1 MSDTAYI
8 AAARIDE
15 VPPGKTRQVR
25 VGDRDILLCN
35 SDGQI
40 HAIAAV
46 CSHAEEPLACGR
58 IRLGWIACPAH
69 GARFDLETGEPL
81 TGPASE
87 PIATYPVR
95 VVGDM
100 IEVAP

>member
-1 MSDTAYI
+1 MSESDFRAVACY
-8 AAARIDE
+8 DD
-15 VPPGKTRQVR
+15 VPLGKTKAVTIDGRAL
-25 VGDRDILLCN
+25 LLCN

-40 HAIAAV
+40 HAIAAL
-46 CSHAEEPLACGR
+46 CSHADEPLACGR

-95 VVGDM
+95 IVDGI
-100 IEVAP
+100 IEVAI

>member
-1 MSDTAYI
+1 MSESNFM
-8 AAARIDE
+8 AAAPYDE
-15 VPPGKTRQVR
+15 VPLGKTKSVTIDGRA
-25 VGDRDILLCN
+25 ILLCN

-40 HAIAAV
+40 HAIAAL
-46 CSHAEEPLACGR
+46 CSHADEPLACGR

-95 VVGDM
+95 IVDGM
-100 IEVAP
+100 IEVAI

>member
-1 MSDTAYI
+1 MSDQDFI
-8 AAARIDE
+8 ATVPLDA
-15 VPPGKTRQVR
+15 VPPGKTKAVTIA
-25 VGDRDILLCN
+25 GRDLLLCN

-40 HAIAAV
+40 HAIAAL
-46 CSHAEEPLACGR
+46 CSHADEPLACGR

-95 VVGDM
+95 IIDGM
-100 IEVAP
+100 IEVAA

>member
-1 MSDTAYI
+1 MRETVFI
-8 AAARIDE
+8 AVARLDE
-15 VPPGKTRQVR
+15 VPLGRTREVKAA
-25 VGDRDILLCN
+25 GRDILLCN

-40 HAIAAV
+40 HAIGAI
-46 CSHAEEPLACGR
+46 CPHAQEPLACGR

-87 PIATYPVR
+87 PIATYAVR
-95 VVGDM
+95 IVGDV
-100 IEVAP
+100 IEVAV